1 MFLGLVATQ
10 SCMKRATQE
19 KSPTNMKR
27 NAQPTR
33 CTQCQQQF
41 GQGFAL
47 INHKRYCFVV
57 SAAQSKDK
65 DEHSQSP
72 RQQHEDEHH
81 QSSTQDEDEH
91 HQSSTQDDEVH
102 FQSWTQDQGEDQGQD
117 PGKEQG
123 LQHTQQQ
130 GIMRMR
136 RKLLRMLNPKLKAI
150 VEFLEKVEFGEGE
163 SRAHSQHSL
172 DYTRSCV
179 CAKTMLLPKDIRTCW
194 NHVIMVFCDVSVVV
208 SFVVSF

>member
-1 MFLGLVATQ
+1 M
-10 SCMKRATQE
+10 
-19 KSPTNMKR
+19 
-27 NAQPTR
+27 
-33 CTQCQQQF
+33 
-41 GQGFAL
+41 
-47 INHKRYCFVV
+47 RYCLVV

-72 RQQHEDEHH
+72 RQQHDNDEHH

-102 FQSWTQDQGEDQGQD
+102 FQSSTLDQGEDQGQD

-123 LQHTQQQ
+123 LQHTQQP
-130 GIMRMR
+130 IMR

-163 SRAHSQHSL
+163 SRAHSQNSL

-194 NHVIMVFCDVSVVV
+194 RHVIKVVFLLHALLLSR
-208 SFVVSF
+208 